1 MNSNSAENYASAM
14 HETMGAVAVNS
25 DESASEMKPLRR
37 SAANSAEHYASEM
50 NATMCALYSE
60 SDEYIRVLQPT
71 AALVLAHS

>member
-1 MNSNSAENYASAM
+1 MNSNSAENYASEM

-50 NATMCALYSE
+50 NDTMCA
-60 SDEYIRVLQPT
+60 V
-71 AALVLAHS
+71 